1 MARPV
6 MYLRKSRADNA
17 SETIQEVL
25 AKHEGILQE
34 YAQREYGA
42 PIPAEDIY
50 REVVSG
56 ETISDRPMM
65 QRLLQALET
74 GTVSQVLVVDPQR
87 LTRGDLEDCG
97 RVVNSFRYTRV
108 PVVTPMKTYD
118 LQDKYDR
125 KFFEMELMRGN
136 DYLEYTKEI
145 LLRGRIASVKRGY
158 YINSSI
164 PYGYSRLFL
173 DPAHRKGPTLTPD
186 PAEAPAVKLAFDLFV
201 NQGISVYGIC
211 VRLEELGFTP
221 RRSAHWRAATLRDM
235 LSNPVYAGKIRWGW
249 RATEKAM
256 DDGEIISTRPRK
268 KDYLLVDGIHEPLV
282 DGETF
287 ARAQE
292 LLKKN
297 ARVRNDTT
305 IKNPLATLLYCQ
317 CGRTM
322 PYHSYHSSRGIQR
335 NRYGCTDQRHC
346 GRRSVKADDL
356 QARVIRSLQ
365 KTLDNYRLELAQDNS
380 GEILRHQETVAAI
393 TAKLEELHHR
403 EDQQFDLLESG
414 VYTKD
419 VFLRRNKKLADQ
431 RQALEL
437 SLQTLM
443 DNAPTQERTRSI
455 VRQLSD
461 ALEALTDPT
470 VPPTRQ
476 NFLLKQVI
484 DRIVYYTDQKTLP
497 PGGKYP
503 PHTYTLDIQLKF

>member
-1 MARPV
+1 MSKPI

-17 SETIQEVL
+17 SETVQEVL
-25 AKHEGILQE
+25 SKHEGILQE

-42 PIPAEDIY
+42 PIPPDDIF

-74 GTVSQVLVVDPQR
+74 GSVSRVLVVDPQR

-108 PVVTPMKTYD
+108 PIATPMKTYD
-118 LQDKYDR
+118 LTDKYDR

-145 LLRGRIASVKRGY
+145 LNRGRIASVKRGH
-158 YINSSI
+158 YINSTI
-164 PYGYSRLFL
+164 PYGYSRAFG
-173 DPAHRKGPTLTPD
+173 DPERRREPTLTPN
-186 PAEAPAVKLAFDLFV
+186 PAEAPAVKLAFDLYA
-201 NQGISVYGIC
+201 NQGVPLYGVC
-211 VRLEELGFTP
+211 SRLEELGFTP
-221 RRSAHWRAATLRDM
+221 RKSPYWRAPTLRDM
-235 LSNPVYAGKIRWGW
+235 LTNPVYIGKVRWGW

-268 KDYLLVDGIHEPLV
+268 KEYLIVDGIHEPLV
-282 DGETF
+282 DEEIF
-287 ARAQE
+287 SKVQE

-322 PYHSYHSSRGIQR
+322 PYHPYHSARGIQR
-335 NRYGCTDQRHC
+335 SRYNCTDQRHC
-346 GRRSVKADDL
+346 GRRSVKAADV
-356 QARVIRSLQ
+356 QERIIHSLQ
-365 KTLDNYRLELAQDNS
+365 ESLENYRLELARDNS
-380 GEILRHQETVAAI
+380 GEILRHQETVAALN
-393 TAKLEELHHR
+393 AKLEDLQRR

-419 VFLRRNKKLADQ
+419 VFLRRNKKLADE
-431 RQALEL
+431 RQTIEMT
-437 SLQTLM
+437 LQTLSE
-443 DNAPTQERTRSI
+443 NAPTQEKTLSI
-455 VRQLSD
+455 IRQLSD
-461 ALEALTDPT
+461 ALEALSDPT
-470 VPPTRQ
+470 VPPERQ

-484 DRIVYYTDQKTLP
+484 NRVVYYTDQKTLK
-497 PGGKYP
+497 PGSKYP
-503 PHTYTLDIQLKF
+503 PHVYTLDIQLKF